1 MKNGV
6 LGNTPG
12 HEEMLRGLLLALC
25 LDMDMDQQVHQLNKL
40 AMMLARMLLEALHM
54 YLDMQGKPLNL
65 FLQ

>member
-1 MKNGV
+1 
-6 LGNTPG
+6 
-12 HEEMLRGLLLALC
+12 MLRGLLLALC

-65 FLQ
+65 FIQ